1 MSATIVDGPTTV
13 EVILDQGSRWLT
25 ANHTGNIE
33 APHLGTIALNSTKP
47 QIVIIYDYK
56 QSLKGAIN
64 TIFLLEITDIFNYS
78 NYSQKKRY
86 DSDVRIDVICKHA
99 DRPNVLAISQEAK
112 RVIETVSTSIG
123 NVTLPSGYNNCF
135 SQIWVLRKR
144 DESDKSGNLHMIV
157 YEIVL
162 KHIGVALAV

>member
-1 MSATIVDGPTTV
+1 MPSIVDPPTTV
-13 EVILDQGSRWLT
+13 EVILDQGSRWQT
-25 ANHTGNIE
+25 ANHSGNVE
-33 APHLGTIALNSTKP
+33 APHLGTVALNSTKP

-56 QSLKGAIN
+56 LSLQGAIN

-78 NYSQKKRY
+78 EYHQKKRY
-86 DSDVRIDVICKHA
+86 DSDVRIDVICKHGT
-99 DRPNVLAISQEAK
+99 RPDVLAISQEAK

-123 NVTLPSGYNNCF
+123 DISLPNGYNNCF

-144 DESDKSGNLHMIV
+144 DESDKAGNLHMIV

-162 KHIGVALAV
+162 RHIAIELAT